1 MLRPLSVWNL
11 NGFRR
16 QLMPSIIE
24 ATQKRRDGSFR
35 VVAATSVMT
44 LKWRKWRQRPRPLR
58 IEHEARIL
66 IAGDGKE

>member
-1 MLRPLSVWNL
+1 
-11 NGFRR
+11 
-16 QLMPSIIE
+16 MPSIIE